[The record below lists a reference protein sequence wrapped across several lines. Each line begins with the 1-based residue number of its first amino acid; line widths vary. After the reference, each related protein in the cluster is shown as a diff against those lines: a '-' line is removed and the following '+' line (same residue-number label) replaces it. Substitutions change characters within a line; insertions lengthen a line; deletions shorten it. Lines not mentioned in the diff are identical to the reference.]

1 MIDDDQEFISGA
13 DEVERAESGGWRIP
27 FELGDADQ
35 DENLKCIVND
45 PLGQL
50 ILGLSQSFNAL
61 RAKTGSTNLPEMSI
75 EDVCKLFAD
84 KVAIDTK
91 NEEEVMLRT
100 AKLAEHNM
108 VEASMAYQVVMP
120 KLRAPTHFSPTN
132 TLVKPIAW
140 KEANALFPT
149 KPGFS
154 GEEKGECIVRFLTT
168 LNQCQKIMNLSRE
181 DFIEMMKRSM
191 TGKAWNQTTAFFGSG
206 ESIETVY
213 QKLLTM
219 YDKSPSPEESK
230 AELNQVKALKTDTL
244 QSLTARILDLATN
257 AARIAGE
264 RGNIQQIVDMTAC
277 RALIDAL
284 PSTNCANSPRARA
297 QLMYHELYA
306 KLNEMPTFM
315 KFAGRLTAHAGEFNV
330 MIALHGESAPR
341 STAGKV
347 KPYQRYHPY
356 RRTRER
362 NSKLA
367 RINNVNHDM
376 SQSSSGGGN
385 RAPHN
390 DKGAPGRNQGYPRGA
405 TRSGKYCSL
414 CGGTNHNAT
423 DICYK
428 IRHNGRAILVM
439 PSQKPCGLCEKKD
452 QVKLYHP
459 EKNCWYQDRPNRV
472 GNGES
477 GHGRK
482 NRSHLQKRQRPSV
495 GLRGRDRRER
505 KSS

>member
-1 MIDDDQEFISGA
+1 MALIRSALTRSRSTSRGSVQEEMIDDDQEFISGA

-100 AKLAEHNM
+100 AKLAEDNM

-120 KLRAPTHFSPTN
+120 KLRAPTHFSPIN
-132 TLVKPIAW
+132 TLVKPTAW
-140 KEANALFPT
+140 KEAQALFPT

-154 GEEKGECIVRFLTT
+154 GEEKGECIVRFLRTC
-168 LNQCQKIMNLSRE
+168 NQCQKILNLSRA
-181 DFIEMMKRSM
+181 DFIEMMTRSM
-191 TGKAWNQTTAFFGSG
+191 TGKAWHQTSAFFDSG

-230 AELNQVKALKTDTL
+230 TELNKVKALKTDTL

-264 RGNIQQIVDMTAC
+264 
-277 RALIDAL
+277 
-284 PSTNCANSPRARA
+284 
-297 QLMYHELYA
+297 
-306 KLNEMPTFM
+306 
-315 KFAGRLTAHAGEFNV
+315 
-330 MIALHGESAPR
+330 
-341 STAGKV
+341 
-347 KPYQRYHPY
+347 
-356 RRTRER
+356 
-362 NSKLA
+362 
-367 RINNVNHDM
+367 
-376 SQSSSGGGN
+376 
-385 RAPHN
+385 
-390 DKGAPGRNQGYPRGA
+390 
-405 TRSGKYCSL
+405 
-414 CGGTNHNAT
+414 
-423 DICYK
+423 
-428 IRHNGRAILVM
+428 
-439 PSQKPCGLCEKKD
+439 
-452 QVKLYHP
+452 
-459 EKNCWYQDRPNRV
+459 
-472 GNGES
+472 
-477 GHGRK
+477 
-482 NRSHLQKRQRPSV
+482 
-495 GLRGRDRRER
+495 
-505 KSS
+505 